1 MVSELHRVEVHDA
14 VTGPGKRGQCESAE
28 TRQVMQACV
37 WAEWR
42 TVGVVVGVLNDEEH
56 EQDKDDPSSTHHDDR
71 GVRLQF
77 GVRRS
82 PTLSKPNAFVAHG
95 ANCESAVQFCWS
107 VQDLCPLLSCEYLEI
122 GKAISF
128 PLRFSFLPQ
137 RYLISSTE

>member
-56 EQDKDDPSSTHHDDR
+56 EQDKDGPSSTHHDDR
-71 GVRLQF
+71 GGRGQI
-77 GVRRS
+77 GGPCSMCPRRV
-82 PTLSKPNAFVAHG
+82 LGFVG
-95 ANCESAVQFCWS
+95 
-107 VQDLCPLLSCEYLEI
+107 LLS
-122 GKAISF
+122 
-128 PLRFSFLPQ
+128 PHLR
-137 RYLISSTE
+137 LISETSF